1 MNKIWRIRCLVAGL
15 IVLLVCVGVV
25 GVVSA
30 TDSLSYS
37 NKVTLRNVNIP
48 DFAKVLEDKRYEP
61 TCIEAFGKI

>member
-1 MNKIWRIRCLVAGL
+1 MNKIWKMGCLVAGL
-15 IVLLVCVGVV
+15 IVLLIVSGVV

-30 TDSLSYS
+30 TDSLSYG
-37 NKVTLRNVNIP
+37 NKEALRNVNIP